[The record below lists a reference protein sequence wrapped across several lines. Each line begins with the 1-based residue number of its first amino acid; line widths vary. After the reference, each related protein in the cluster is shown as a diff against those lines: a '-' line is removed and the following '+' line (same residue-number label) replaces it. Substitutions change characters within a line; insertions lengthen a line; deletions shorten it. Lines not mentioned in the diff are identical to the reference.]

1 MRHGSSRQE
10 AAEQGRGP
18 NSFRQAKVESYL
30 EMTLFYTHFISVV
43 SLFQVKK
50 KKSPEDR

>member
-1 MRHGSSRQE
+1 MGHGSSGQE
-10 AAEQGRGP
+10 AVEQGRGP
-18 NSFRQAKVESYL
+18 NSFRQAEVQSYL

-50 KKSPEDR
+50 NPEDS